1 MKVLFW
7 LNKRRANKIG
17 LAPLMLRVTHH
28 GTRTNVATGIRLT
41 PKEWDSSRQKAK
53 GGSEKTNEI
62 NDLLQTQ
69 ASACLKALNEF
80 ISKGE
85 AFSSS
90 DIVNAIS
97 GEEKPEIG
105 WLKLFDTYLANME
118 SRIGVDFSKS
128 TVIRY
133 KSSKKNLKDFIT
145 KKLHKQDLNLSTI
158 DRRTIVAFDQFLRG
172 EMKFTNNYVIK
183 TMEQVRKVFKQGVLM
198 DYVSHNPF
206 DLLSYKKSETNKD
219 FLQADELARLQ
230 NWDTDNQKLSTTK
243 DILLFMC
250 YTGLAYADMRKAKI
264 TDITTDNQNRQWL
277 ILRRTKTNNLIQVPL
292 LSIALETIN
301 KYDNHFSRTE
311 KDYLLPVPC
320 NQVLNRN
327 IKELCTEIGI
337 KKHICSH
344 SGRYTFASTVLLGNG
359 VRVEVAQ
366 KLLAHN
372 SIKSTMIYSKLS
384 AQAISGDIDN
394 LERRL

>member
-41 PKEWDSSRQKAK
+41 PKEWDSSRQKVK
-53 GGSEKTNEI
+53 GSSEKTNEI
-62 NDLLQTQ
+62 NDLLQSQ
-69 ASACLKALNEF
+69 ASACIKALNEF
-80 ISKGE
+80 ISKGK

-90 DIVNAIS
+90 DVANAIN

-105 WLKLFDTYLANME
+105 WLKLFDTYLSNME

-128 TVIRY
+128 TVVRY

-145 KKLHKQDLNLSTI
+145 KKLHKQDLNLSAI

-198 DYVSHNPF
+198 DYVNHNPF
-206 DLLSYKKSETNKD
+206 DLISYKKSETHKD
-219 FLQADELARLQ
+219 FFQADELATLQ
-230 NWDTDNQKLSTTK
+230 NWNTENEKLSTTK

-250 YTGLAYADMRKAKI
+250 YTGLAYADMRKTKI

-292 LSIALETIN
+292 LNIALEIIH
-301 KYDNHFSRTE
+301 KYNNHFSRTE
-311 KDYLLPVPC
+311 RGYILPVPC

-327 IKELCTEIGI
+327 IKELCTEIGV

-366 KLLAHN
+366 KLLAHS

-384 AQAISGDIDN
+384 AQAISGDIDK
-394 LERRL
+394 LEQCL